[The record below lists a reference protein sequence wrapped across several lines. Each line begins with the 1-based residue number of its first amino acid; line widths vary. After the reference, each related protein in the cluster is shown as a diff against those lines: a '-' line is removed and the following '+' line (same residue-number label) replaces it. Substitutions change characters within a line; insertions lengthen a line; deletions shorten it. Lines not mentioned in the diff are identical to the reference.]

1 MSNVLAQQAPTGE
14 YNMAAMVGYSQSTLL
29 GTETFG
35 ANLMVYDNLEQY
47 LLNLSYTKV
56 HINDEGRANR
66 VYSLGLGGSK
76 MFTTYM
82 GTVNN
87 SFIWL
92 GKKGSVKGLAFGTSF
107 ASFELDIRDGL
118 IYYDDVL
125 LSTSLTGFYTKPFK
139 WDERLTISPLLAVSS
154 PFFSMSMSTYDT
166 IWNQDIMVIG
176 GMNFNYMFTKRFG
189 LTLGTTV
196 IESTIPQFPTLTNFM
211 LGGRFS
217 F

>member
-35 ANLMVYDNLEQY
+35 ANAMIYDNMEQF

-56 HINDEGRANR
+56 NINDEGRANR
-66 VYSLGLGGSK
+66 VYSLGLGASK

-82 GTVNN
+82 GTINN

-107 ASFELDIRDGL
+107 SSFELDIREG
-118 IYYDDVL
+118 IVYFDDVL
-125 LSTSLTGFYTKPFK
+125 LSTSLTGFYTKPYK
-139 WDERLTISPLLAVSS
+139 WNERLTISPLLAVSS
-154 PFFSMSMSTYDT
+154 PFFSMSMSNYNTT
-166 IWNQDIMVIG
+166 WNKDVMVIG

>member
-35 ANLMVYDNLEQY
+35 ANAMVYDNMEQFM
-47 LLNLSYTKV
+47 LNLSYTKV
-56 HINDEGRANR
+56 NINDEGRADR

-82 GTVNN
+82 GTINN

-92 GKKGSVKGLAFGTSF
+92 GEKGSVAGVAFGTSF
-107 ASFELDIRDGL
+107 SSFELDIREGVV
-118 IYYDDVL
+118 YFDDVL
-125 LSTSLTGFYTKPFK
+125 LSTSLTGFITKPYK
-139 WDERLTISPLLAVSS
+139 WNERLTISPMLAVSS
-154 PFFSMSMSTYDT
+154 PFFSMSMSNYST
-166 IWNQDIMVIG
+166 IWNKDVMAIG
-176 GMNFNYMFTKRFG
+176 GLNFNYMFTKRFG

-196 IESTIPQFPTLTNFM
+196 IESTIPQFPTLVNYM